1 MAVKVMSTNIKLQ
14 FAMIAGVIE
23 ELGKALI
30 IGRPQIFSVVMFRL
44 ITMYL
49 IQNKLICGWLST
61 SSLFLLLKAQ

>member
-1 MAVKVMSTNIKLQ
+1 
-14 FAMIAGVIE
+14 MIAGVEE

>member
-1 MAVKVMSTNIKLQ
+1 MTICPDSWH
-14 FAMIAGVIE
+14 
-23 ELGKALI
+23 
-30 IGRPQIFSVVMFRL
+30 GRKRVGQGIYYRSAPIFCVVMFRL